1 MKNNLYTKSVQN
13 IKAPQELIE
22 NTVTQINEDSFTGN
36 VISFEKPRRR
46 VLKFTSAVAAVLALV
61 IGLSMI
67 PFGGNKNTPDSEH
80 NFVIT
85 AGAAEITPD
94 TYISAGLLE
103 SSFES
108 GTFLID
114 QQTSEYIVLDTSKEF
129 SVDIQCSGENI
140 ESVTYTAN
148 NGYLQYHP
156 YFEGLLSYVNLTDEE
171 IEKYDAGASKN
182 GSLQA
187 SSCTFDYNNQP
198 RSLWD
203 PEVTGFEI
211 PEDGIDGTVP
221 LRVAYTISFD
231 EEERVVVPYIDDFAD
246 TDDVF
251 YNEFNAHADDYSLD
265 VTANFTDGTQVTKT
279 LKFMCDNSMTQLQ
292 LLVTEVAQ

>member
-1 MKNNLYTKSVQN
+1 MKDNYKNAIRSIT
-13 IKAPQELIE
+13 APDSLIE
-22 NTVTQINEDSFTGN
+22 SAIENMQNTETEVCVAGKSKHTAI
-36 VISFEKPRRR
+36 
-46 VLKFTSAVAAVLALV
+46 KFTSAVAAVLILI
-61 IGLSMI
+61 IGLSFI
-67 PFGGNKNTPDSEH
+67 PFGGNKAPDSEH
-80 NFVIT
+80 SFVIT

-114 QQTSEYIVLDTSKEF
+114 QQTGEHIVLDTSKEF

-231 EEERVVVPYIDDFAD
+231 KEERVVAPCIDDFAD

-251 YNEFNAHADDYSLD
+251 YNEFNAHADDYSLE